1 MRPLIPLA
9 FLVST
14 LAAAP
19 APAADDDLAATVT
32 AMARVGRASSPSFS
46 PDGARIAYVADLSGV
61 PQVWIVPATSG
72 YPRQV
77 TALADPVGAVRWS
90 PKGDWLA
97 LSVLPGGGLNSQVYV
112 VRPDGTGLR
121 RLTGGGKEN
130 NWLGDWLEDGSRLT
144 LASNRRD
151 AAAMDAYLLDAATGR
166 HELIAENP
174 GIGQLTDTSADGRF
188 AILDRVRSR
197 GDNDL
202 YLVDLKTRKETHLTP
217 HEPPA
222 EFAGQLAGDAR
233 TVFVTSNDRR
243 DLSALGRIRI
253 GDDGTPGP
261 IEILAERADAELDGF
276 EIDHQGTRAALA
288 WNVAGRSEV
297 AFLDLATGRLTPA
310 PKLPADMVIAVDF
323 SRDDSKMAIVAFG
336 SAATPDV
343 WVLDLAARDG
353 RWTQVT
359 FSPHPGVDMAALI
372 RPELVRYEA
381 HDGLELSGWLYLPR
395 DFRKPG
401 PVVLSFHGGPE
412 GQERPAFRSD
422 YQALLSQGIAVFAP
436 NVRGSS
442 GFGKRFVNLDNGAR
456 RVEGVRDIK
465 ATADHLVGAGIGDA
479 KRLGIMGG
487 SYGGYM
493 TMAGLTEYPDLFAA
507 GANLFGVV
515 NFATFFKHTE
525 PWMAAISTVEYGDP
539 VKEADMLASLSPIHK
554 LDRIKA
560 ATMVLHG
567 ANDTNVPVV
576 EAEQIVE
583 HLKKRGVPVEYIL
596 FSDEGHGWRKI
607 PNRIRSTVEITR
619 FFARHLKG
627 GTPHL
632 PGPGRARARC
642 PPAATSCATAAFLTH
657 PWGHGSVRR
666 FRRPS

>member
-1 MRPLIPLA
+1 MRPSILLA
-9 FLVST
+9 FSVAT
-14 LAAAP
+14 LAP
-19 APAADDDLAATVT
+19 APARAAGDDLAAAVTATVT

-46 PDGARIAYVADLSGV
+46 PDGTQIAFVADLSGV
-61 PQVWIVPATSG
+61 PQVWIVPAASG

-77 TALADPVGAVRWS
+77 TALVDPVGAVRWS
-90 PKGDWLA
+90 PRGEWLA
-97 LSVLPGGGLNSQVYV
+97 LSVLPGGGLNSQVHV

-121 RLTGGGKEN
+121 RLTDGGKEN
-130 NWLGDWLEDGSRLT
+130 NWLGDWLADGSRLT
-144 LASNRRD
+144 IASNRRD
-151 AAAMDAYLLDAATGR
+151 AASMDAYLLDPATGK

-174 GIGQLTDTSADGRF
+174 GIGQITDTSADGRF
-188 AILDRVRSR
+188 AILNRVKSR

-202 YLVDLKTRKETHLTP
+202 YLVDLATRAQTHLTP

-222 EFAGQLAGDAR
+222 EFEGLFARDAR

-243 DLSALGRIRI
+243 DLSALGRIRL
-253 GDDGTPGP
+253 GDDGTPGR

-276 EIDHQGTRAALA
+276 EIDHGGTRAALA

-297 AFLDLATGRLTPA
+297 AFVDLVTGRAA
-310 PKLPADMVIAVDF
+310 PLPQLPADMVGAVDF
-323 SRDDSKMAIVAFG
+323 SHDDTKLAVVAFG
-336 SAATPDV
+336 SAAAPDV
-343 WVLDLAARDG
+343 WVLDLVAKDAA
-353 RWTQVT
+353 WTQVT
-359 FSPHPGVDMAALI
+359 FSPHPGVDMATLI
-372 RPELVRYEA
+372 RPELVRYKA
-381 HDGLELSGWLYLPR
+381 QDGLELSGWLYTPR
-395 DFRKPG
+395 GFGKPG

-422 YQALLSQGIAVFAP
+422 YQALVSQGIAVFAP

-465 ATADHLVGAGIGDA
+465 ATADSLVGAGIADP
-479 KRLGIMGG
+479 KRLAIMGG

-507 GANLFGVV
+507 GANLFGIV

-525 PWMAAISTVEYGDP
+525 PWMAAISTIEYGDP
-539 VKEADMLASLSPIHK
+539 VKEAEMLASLSPIHK

-560 ATMVLHG
+560 ATMVQHG

-583 HLKKRGVPVEYIL
+583 HLKKRRVPVEYIL
-596 FSDEGHGWRKI
+596 FPDEGHGWRKI

-619 FFARHLKG
+619 FFAKHLQG
-627 GTPHL
+627 GTKDPN
-632 PGPGRARARC
+632 RN
-642 PPAATSCATAAFLTH
+642 PA
-657 PWGHGSVRR
+657 P
-666 FRRPS
+666 